1 MDPAKVM
8 LGVASNFGASMRGPG
23 IESILAEFRAFVHDY
38 LKIHSTF

>member
-23 IESILAEFRAFVHDY
+23 IESFLAEFRAFATMINY
-38 LKIHSTF
+38 MTI